1 MSAPENYAT
10 PAFVI
15 NLDFEVERKAFMAQ
29 QLQAAGIPFEI
40 VAAVKGKALA
50 PAAVSTVYDEQQTLK
65 TQGKPLSLGE
75 IGCALSHL
83 SIYRTMREK
92 NTPASLVLE
101 DDALL
106 HPDLS
111 KVLQPL
117 AERIAAETRPVVYLL
132 THLIRYKRSPA
143 LPVATGYALH
153 PMVDACCAHGYLIN
167 NAAAKEMLQLFSPI
181 TYPIDAWKRIAETNR
196 IRIYGLNPYV
206 IGHST
211 LAKDSNIEQARAVV
225 SDDFEPKGWA
235 RIGFYSRFYLYE
247 KFLFQIW
254 KLLAG
259 LKKQKKLPW
268 DLG

>member
-1 MSAPENYAT
+1 MSVSHI
-10 PAFVI
+10 PAYVI
-15 NLDFEVERKAFMAQ
+15 NLDFEVERKAFMAH
-29 QLQAAGIPFEI
+29 QLEAAGIPFEI
-40 VAAVKGKALA
+40 VSAVKGKALD
-50 PAAVSTVYDEQQTLK
+50 PAFVSTIYDEQQTLK

-83 SIYRTMREK
+83 SVYRTLIQN
-92 NTPASLVLE
+92 NTPASLILE

-106 HPDLS
+106 HPDLP

-117 AERIAAETRPVVYLL
+117 GERIAAEDKPVVYLL
-132 THLIRYKRSPA
+132 THLIRYKRGPA

-181 TYPIDAWKRIAETNR
+181 TYPIDAWKRIAETGR
-196 IRIYGLNPYV
+196 IRIKGLNPYV
-206 IGHST
+206 IGHS
-211 LAKDSNIEQARAVV
+211 LHAKDSNIEQARGVV
-225 SDDFEPKGWA
+225 SDDFEPKGLE
-235 RIGFYSRFYLYE
+235 RIGFYCRFYLYE
-247 KFLFQIW
+247 KFMFQIW

>member
-1 MSAPENYAT
+1 MLVPIPT
-10 PAFVI
+10 FVI

-40 VAAVKGKALA
+40 ISAVKGKSLEPSVIGA
-50 PAAVSTVYDEQQTLK
+50 VYDEAQTLK

-83 SIYRTMREK
+83 SIYRAMLA
-92 NTPASLVLE
+92 NNVSASLVME

-106 HPDLS
+106 HADLGN
-111 KVLQPL
+111 VLPAL
-117 AERIAAETRPVVYLL
+117 AERIAAETKPVVYLL

-143 LPVATGYALH
+143 LPIAPGYTLH

-167 NAAAKEMLQLFSPI
+167 KAAAQEMLQLFSPI
-181 TYPIDAWKRIAETNR
+181 TYPIDAWKRIAETGR
-196 IRIYGLNPYV
+196 IKIEGLNPYV
-206 IGHST
+206 VGHSNH
-211 LAKDSNIEQARAVV
+211 AKDSKIEQARGVV
-225 SDDFEPKGWA
+225 SNDFEPKGLE
-235 RIGFYSRFYLYE
+235 RIGFYCHFYLYE

-254 KLLAG
+254 KLVAG
-259 LKKQKKLPW
+259 LQKQKKLPW